1 MDTIQWPPFLIASKV
16 YALICLYFT
25 SLFFWNGVCLIVLID
40 WIQIPVALDMVS
52 LIRGYDGSIK
62 KKMKLD
68 PYMAY
73 AIKECYAT
81 FKNIIYTLV
90 VGPRERESML
100 YIFILK
106 ISINLKFLVL
116 NKLLIFDIYFRL
128 IENFFTIVDDN
139 ITRDT
144 LIKELNMI
152 SLHVLYSKFVQ
163 LLELLV

>member
-1 MDTIQWPPFLIASKV
+1 
-16 YALICLYFT
+16 
-25 SLFFWNGVCLIVLID
+25 
-40 WIQIPVALDMVS
+40 MVS